1 MNVAQQ
7 QSLRTAFVTGL
18 GIALLVAM
26 FWFRWAGNTVDANT
40 LLNATV
46 AGVTFGAIYSLAGAG
61 LVVTYTTSG
70 IFNFGQGAI
79 GMIMAFLFWQFT
91 EGWGIP
97 RWLGFVLIVFVI
109 APAFG
114 VLLDRFA
121 FARAASSTLVVQ
133 LMSTVA
139 LMIFLMGV
147 ASWIWDPKE
156 FRQVPFFF
164 GDTSGF
170 RVGETLVLWH
180 RAITIGLGVAIAI
193 ALRIL
198 HRSRVGLAM
207 RAVVDN
213 KDLAGLHGAQ
223 PARVSSLSW
232 AIGSS
237 LAAVAGILVAPEISL
252 GVDILTLLIVN
263 AFAAAILGRLRSLP
277 LTVAGGMLVGLL
289 SSFALGF
296 MDTSGRWAN
305 VPQAIPTIVLFIA
318 LLALPAAPLVVGR
331 GQAKIHARVP
341 EMWEVLVGCT
351 VLIVAVWAA
360 TQIFGVTTL
369 NRMIAGLLT
378 ALILVPL
385 VPLIGWSG
393 QVALAPL
400 AFAGIGAFAVIE
412 FGTDGSWLGLL
423 YGALLAIPF
432 GIAIALPAL
441 RLQGLYL
448 ALATVA
454 FARGME
460 LLFFGQADVLGSRTD
475 VIQRPT
481 LFGFAFDTSERFLLL
496 TAVVFMLYALLLV
509 ALRRSSFGRRLIAL
523 RDSEAACTTV
533 GLDVRWIKLIV
544 FVISGC
550 MSAVAGGLLAMQ
562 RGTPSAA
569 DFTMFGGITL
579 VLFLVLGGVT
589 LVSGALFA
597 GSSQFIIAAINA
609 AFGGA
614 FISALGRI
622 APGGLAA
629 VVSQNPNGI
638 AGEIAKD
645 FAPRLP
651 WRTDAR
657 RARAVAQLKSDD
669 VDPRRLGVDQPFT
682 EENIRQID
690 DHLGVPGDI
699 HGVVS

>member
-1 MNVAQQ
+1 MTALRQQ
-7 QSLRTAFVTGL
+7 NMRAVIVTALGL
-18 GIALLVAM
+18 ALLVGV
-26 FWFRWAGNTVDANT
+26 FWLRWAGNTVNST
-40 LLNATV
+40 TILNAVV
-46 AGVTFGAIYSLAGAG
+46 AGITFGAIYSLAGAG

-79 GMIMAFLFWQFT
+79 GMFMAFLFWQFT
-91 EGWGIP
+91 EDWGAP
-97 RWLGFVLIVFVI
+97 RWLSFIIIVFLI
-109 APAFG
+109 APALG

-156 FRQVPFFF
+156 FRTVPFFF
-164 GDTSGF
+164 GTSGF
-170 RVGETLVLWH
+170 RVGDTFVLWH
-180 RAITIGLGVAIAI
+180 RAITVGLGVAIAI
-193 ALRIL
+193 ALRVL
-198 HRSRVGLAM
+198 HQSRMGLAM

-213 KDLAGLHGAQ
+213 KDLAGLHGAP
-223 PARVSSLSW
+223 PARASSLAW

-263 AFAAAILGRLRSLP
+263 AFAAAILGRLRNLP
-277 LTVAGGMLVGLL
+277 LTVAGGLLVGLL
-289 SSFALGF
+289 SSFSLGF

-305 VPQAIPTIVLFIA
+305 VPSAIPTIVLFIA

-341 EMWEVLVGCT
+341 KLWEVIVGCSVF
-351 VLIVAVWAA
+351 VLALWVA
-360 TQIFGVTTL
+360 TGLFEVTTL

-385 VPLIGWSG
+385 VPLVGWSG

-412 FGTDGSWLGLL
+412 FGADGSWLGLL

-448 ALATVA
+448 ALTTVA

-460 LLFFGQADVLGSRTD
+460 LLFFGQNDVLGSRVD
-475 VIQRPT
+475 VIERPS
-481 LFGFAFDTSERFLLL
+481 LFGFTFDSSESFLLL
-496 TAVVFMLYALLLV
+496 TGVVFMIYALILV
-509 ALRRSSFGRRLIAL
+509 ALRRSSYGRRLIAL

-533 GLDVRWIKLIV
+533 GLDVRWIKLSV
-544 FVISGC
+544 FVLSGC

-562 RGTPSAA
+562 RGTPSAS
-569 DFTMFGGITL
+569 DFSMFGGITL

-597 GSSQFIIAAINA
+597 GSAQFLVAAINA

-622 APGGLAA
+622 GPGGLAA

-638 AGEIAKD
+638 AGEIAKAH
-645 FAPRLP
+645 APRLP

-657 RARAVAQLKSDD
+657 RTLAVAQLQASD
-669 VDPRRLGVDQPFT
+669 VDPKRLGVDQALT
-682 EENIRQID
+682 EENIRKVD
-690 DHLGVPGDI
+690 DHLGIPGDLRGI
-699 HGVVS
+699 VS

>member
-1 MNVAQQ
+1 MTMWRQ
-7 QSLRTAFVTGL
+7 QSLRTVFVTGL
-18 GIALLVAM
+18 GIALLIAM
-26 FWFRWAGNTVDANT
+26 FWVRWAGNTVDANT

-97 RWLGFVLIVFVI
+97 RWISFVLIVFVI

-114 VLLDRFA
+114 VFLDRFA

-156 FRQVPFFF
+156 FRTVPFFF
-164 GDTSGF
+164 GTNGF
-170 RVGETLVLWH
+170 NVGETFVLWH
-180 RAITIGLGVAIAI
+180 RAITIGLGIAIAI

-213 KDLAGLHGAQ
+213 KDLAGLHGAR
-223 PARVSSLSW
+223 PAQVSSLSW

-237 LAAVAGILVAPEISL
+237 LAAIAGILVAPEISL

-277 LTVAGGMLVGLL
+277 LTVAGGLLVGLL

-296 MDTSGRWAN
+296 MDTTGRWAN

-351 VLIVAVWAA
+351 VFLLAVGAA
-360 TQIFGVTTL
+360 SQIFGVTTL

-412 FGTDGSWLGLL
+412 FATDGSWLGLL

-481 LFGFAFDTSERFLLL
+481 LFGFAFDTSESFLLL
-496 TAVVFMLYALLLV
+496 TAVVFMLYAVALV

-523 RDSEAACTTV
+523 RDSEAAYTTV
-533 GLDVRWIKLIV
+533 GLDVRWIKLVV

-569 DFTMFGGITL
+569 DFSMFGGITL

-597 GSSQFIIAAINA
+597 GSSQFIIAAISS
-609 AFGGA
+609 AFAGA

-657 RARAVAQLKSDD
+657 RALAVARLKAED
-669 VDPRRLGVDQPFT
+669 VDPKRLGVDQPLT
-682 EENIRQID
+682 EENIREID
-690 DHLGVPGDI
+690 NHLGVPGDI

>member
-1 MNVAQQ
+1 MNALRQQ
-7 QSLRTAFVTGL
+7 NMRAVIVSALGL
-18 GIALLVAM
+18 ALLVGV
-26 FWFRWAGNTVDANT
+26 FWLRWAGNTVNSST
-40 LLNATV
+40 ILNAIV

-91 EGWGIP
+91 EDWGAP
-97 RWLGFVLIVFVI
+97 RWLSFIVIVFVI

-114 VLLDRFA
+114 VFLDRFA
-121 FARAASSTLVVQ
+121 FSRAASSTLVVQ

-139 LMIFLMGV
+139 LMIFLMGI

-156 FRQVPFFF
+156 FRTVPFFF
-164 GDTSGF
+164 GNSGF
-170 RVGETLVLWH
+170 NVGETFVLWH
-180 RAITIGLGVAIAI
+180 RAITIGLGIAIAI
-193 ALRIL
+193 ALRVL
-198 HRSRVGLAM
+198 HHSRVGLAM

-213 KDLAGLHGAQ
+213 KDLAGLHGAP
-223 PARVSSLSW
+223 PARASSLSW

-263 AFAAAILGRLRSLP
+263 AFAAAILGRLRNLP
-277 LTVAGGMLVGLL
+277 LTVAGGLLVGLL
-289 SSFALGF
+289 SSFSLGF

-305 VPQAIPTIVLFIA
+305 VPAAIPTIVLFIA

-341 EMWEVLVGCT
+341 KLWEVVVGCSVFLLAMWIST
-351 VLIVAVWAA
+351 AL
-360 TQIFGVTTL
+360 FDVTTI
-369 NRMIAGLLT
+369 NRMTAGLLT

-400 AFAGIGAFAVIE
+400 AFAGIGAFTVIE
-412 FGTDGSWLGLL
+412 FANDGSWLGLL

-460 LLFFGQADVLGSRTD
+460 LLFFGQNDVLGSRVD
-475 VIQRPT
+475 VIERPT
-481 LFGFAFDTSERFLLL
+481 LFGFTFDSSESFLLL
-496 TAVVFMLYALLLV
+496 TAFVFMVYALILV
-509 ALRRSSFGRRLIAL
+509 ALRRSSYGRRLIAL

-533 GLDVRWIKLIV
+533 GLDVRWIKLSV
-544 FVISGC
+544 FLISGC

-569 DFTMFGGITL
+569 DFSMFGGITL

-657 RARAVAQLKSDD
+657 RALAVAQLKGSD
-669 VDPRRLGVDQPFT
+669 VDPKRLGVDEPLT
-682 EENIRQID
+682 EESIRDID
-690 DHLGVPGDI
+690 DHLAIPGDLRGI
-699 HGVVS
+699 VS